1 MQVRHLYPLSP
12 EPYRTHDNF
21 VCLFLW
27 WSLGSYAKVLLL
39 AGLFYSFEGGPG
51 PVEMARPDAGIP
63 PDVRSVPLSNLT
75 AEDLVHVR
83 LEEMEFY
90 TSDTMGPF
98 VIVEDSERARTA
110 LEERLRPS

>member
-1 MQVRHLYPLSP
+1 MITSSACFFGGRWAPTLRSS
-12 EPYRTHDNF
+12 F
-21 VCLFLW
+21 
-27 WSLGSYAKVLLL
+27 SLD
-39 AGLFYSFEGGPG
+39 FYSFEGGPG

-110 LEERLRPS
+110 LEERLGPS

>member
-1 MQVRHLYPLSP
+1 
-12 EPYRTHDNF
+12 
-21 VCLFLW
+21 
-27 WSLGSYAKVLLL
+27 LGSYAKVLLL
-39 AGLFYSFEGGPG
+39 AGLLLIRRGPG

-75 AEDLVHVR
+75 AEDLAHVR
-83 LEEMEFY
+83 LEEMESY
-90 TSDTMGPF
+90 TSATMGPF

>member
-1 MQVRHLYPLSP
+1 M
-12 EPYRTHDNF
+12 
-21 VCLFLW
+21 
-27 WSLGSYAKVLLL
+27 
-39 AGLFYSFEGGPG
+39 
-51 PVEMARPDAGIP
+51 
-63 PDVRSVPLSNLT
+63 PLSNLT